1 MTGMKSNGKAL
12 RRILATVKAG
22 TKTPDWLSFGK
33 AVGEVANTLGLP
45 HEVAQATLFGLIA
58 IGDIRAGDVK
68 GNVIDIDDCTIG
80 ELGGKPAFVD
90 WGGLRDWLR
99 KHSTVPTSDR
109 VAVIK
114 EMLRDGDIPGRN
126 VEWKPF
132 YDEVRNRCGGWHKGR
147 PARGFSDKQ
156 IWRDVKALQ
165 QR

>member
-1 MTGMKSNGKAL
+1 MKSNGKAL
-12 RRILATVKAG
+12 RRILATAKAG

-33 AVGEVANTLGLP
+33 AVGEVANALGLP

-99 KHSTVPTSDR
+99 KHSTRGISTRIGR
-109 VAVIK
+109 VVALIT
-114 EMLRDGDIPGRN
+114 
-126 VEWKPF
+126 
-132 YDEVRNRCGGWHKGR
+132 DELVFFLKVWQTMRWPPSVG
-147 PARGFSDKQ
+147 
-156 IWRDVKALQ
+156 
-165 QR
+165 